1 MTTTRSPS
9 TAGAAD
15 AARLPHVV
23 VLSSLFPNNLQPGA
37 GLFVRERMFRVGDR
51 QRLTDAI
58 ANALRQTWDCARI
71 RRHAEDNTWGKRI
84 DTLEAEFH
92 DLLRRRAKP
101 PP

>member
-1 MTTTRSPS
+1 MVTTDVGGNREVVSSPEL
-9 TAGAAD
+9 GQ
-15 AARLPHVV
+15 VV
-23 VLSSLFPNNLQPGA
+23 PF
-37 GLFVRERMFRVGDR
+37 GDG

-58 ANALRQTWDCARI
+58 ANALRQTWDRARI
-71 RRHAEDNTWGKRI
+71 RRHAEDNTWDKRI